1 MRRKKKMTKDEIIKR
16 INNVSTR
23 DDIIDSSKML
33 NCLVGYIEA
42 IIINTPEG
50 EKISPE
56 DIMEAIEYCAEKSA
70 KKSSN

>member
-1 MRRKKKMTKDEIIKR
+1 MTKDEIIKR

-23 DDIIDSSKML
+23 DDIINSSKML